1 MDKITVERI
10 KTKLDSPYITKPLHK
25 DSLSKIL
32 ESNDRVVYRLY
43 QITNDKKECKYFAEI
58 VGDNNYSF
66 SARVITTY
74 AFAGDARE
82 QINNIGINTLL
93 KSTPKY
99 EVKCLVTDLYTQKT
113 IFQYNHEVSTEVLA
127 YNSMEECIKELNNK
141 LNKTK

>member
-1 MDKITVERI
+1 MDKIIVERI

-25 DSLSKIL
+25 DSLSNVL
-32 ESNDRVVYRLY
+32 ESNDKVIYRLY
-43 QITNDKKECKYFAEI
+43 QITNDKKECNYFAEI
-58 VGDNNYSF
+58 IGDNIYSF

-93 KSTPKY
+93 KNTPKY
-99 EVKCLVTDLYTQKT
+99 EVKCSMTELYTQKT
-113 IFQYNHEVSTEVLA
+113 IFEYNHEVSTEVLA

-141 LNKTK
+141 LNKIK